1 MSKINKQKKYSSP
14 KKVQEPIGTRIVKAV
29 FEEKKISERIFGY
42 ISYDISFVK
51 ATYAGKTQRP
61 AKITSLEK
69 GIVGILLVDETA
81 SFEKIGLILGLDV
94 VNDKAEQSILRTA
107 IETLRGFNAIEGDDS
122 CMALTD
128 AGRTYADKGERPDT
142 YTKSFDIYVDKNHLS
157 WLNIKNCIGDN
168 LSKIDKINTPCE
180 NLNLSLE
187 EIKKFAECQ
196 AQDVHFPQNRYLLES
211 AIWSEGHEANYK
223 VFVCFVQN
231 VANSEDVRAFV
242 YDENSE
248 SLNGLIAEHI
258 NNDEALKSELLSNCI
273 RLECENSE
281 KTTILEGEAIETA
294 KAEISEELKQAEQR
308 IIEEESGERFIDS
321 EEEQV
326 SKEKNELSVDN
337 TESVTI
343 QQKSRL
349 RKKALYD
356 SLSFEIELRKIFTE
370 DNPDEIWLISPWI
383 RGINEKRKHS
393 VFIEERGPII
403 ESFLKDE
410 TKRVY
415 VAYSAPQCDHF
426 GQIKLDSNGKPLL
439 NIDEDVKNMIETLE
453 KQYSN
458 FFFVELPEFHE
469 KNVFEIKGS
478 QTILFSG
485 SFNVL
490 SFSVS
495 KGQTHVRREEMTL
508 AHHSAAKKKYESFR
522 MEFAEI
528 YASKILK
535 EIESLD
541 TTSLNYYKN
550 ERLDYFLGI
559 DDQEIH
565 KLFSPIEDLLE
576 EKTLG
581 FLKENLDKRLTKIDQ
596 ELVAAFNMGGLNT
609 KDKKMYKS
617 YLESISKELTSNA
630 IDEPSTL
637 ELLHNNQKLLDVI
650 PDKKIFP
657 GKTQRN
663 TGTSYQHKVPK
674 TISVPS
680 VSESVSISEIKGL
693 VSDAMNGTQGA
704 RLTMESVSIA
714 KKMCSP
720 TTLSLEN
727 ANKLFKVL
735 AGANVLACAIKF
747 HIEKKMGLADVH
759 NSLRRVIKK
768 CEDFDNLSIIYNDPQ
783 KRIIFDL
790 EGVQF
795 QFEKFDVNEE
805 LMDIINAHKNRVTRW
820 DGSKTFMY
828 SSEILDIAKKYEIE

>member
-1 MSKINKQKKYSSP
+1 MSKINKQKKYSFK
-14 KKVQEPIGTRIVKAV
+14 KKVQEPIGTRIAKAV

-51 ATYAGKTQRP
+51 ATYVGKTQRP

-168 LSKIDKINTPCE
+168 LSKINEINTPCE

-187 EIKKFAECQ
+187 EIKQFAECQ

-223 VFVCFVQN
+223 VYVCFVQSI
-231 VANSEDVRAFV
+231 ASSEDVRAFV
-242 YDENSE
+242 YDENSNA
-248 SLNGLIAEHI
+248 LNPIMSEQI
-258 NNDEALKSELLSNCI
+258 NSNPDLLAELLENCI
-273 RLECENSE
+273 KFECEIDE
-281 KTTILEGEAIETA
+281 ETIVLEGDDVETA
-294 KAEISEELKQAEQR
+294 KSEISEEIKEAEKQLVL
-308 IIEEESGERFIDS
+308 EEENAQNAPLSDKQDVSSPSTNLTTDKER
-321 EEEQV
+321 
-326 SKEKNELSVDN
+326 LH
-337 TESVTI
+337 
-343 QQKSRL
+343 
-349 RKKALYD
+349 KKALYD
-356 SLSFEIELRKIFTE
+356 SLSFELELQKIFNE
-370 DNPDEIWLISPWI
+370 DDPDEIWLISPWI
-383 RGINEKRKHS
+383 RKGAFMHD
-393 VFIEERGPII
+393 RGPLI
-403 ESFLKDE
+403 ENFLKDE
-410 TKRVY
+410 NKRVFI
-415 VAYSAPQCDHF
+415 AYSEPALNNEGKPMMDEEVEP
-426 GQIKLDSNGKPLL
+426 GIKLL
-439 NIDEDVKNMIETLE
+439 DE
-453 KQYSN
+453 QYPN
-458 FFFVELPEFHE
+458 FFYVQLPEFHL
-469 KNVFEIKGS
+469 KNVIEVKGD
-478 QTILFSG
+478 QKILFSG

-495 KGQTHVRREEMTL
+495 EEQKHVRREEMTL
-508 AHHSAAKKKYESFR
+508 AHHTIAKNKYSDFQL
-522 MEFAEI
+522 EFAEI
-528 YASKILK
+528 YASRIRK
-535 EIESLD
+535 EIENLEV
-541 TTSLNYYKN
+541 TSLSNYKN
-550 ERLDYFLGI
+550 ERLDYFLNI
-559 DDQEIH
+559 DNPEVH

-581 FLKENLDKRLTKIDQ
+581 CLKEELYKKLAKIGQ
-596 ELVAAFNMGGLNT
+596 ELVAASNMGGLNM
-609 KDKKMYKS
+609 KDKKRYKTS
-617 YLESISKELTSNA
+617 LESISKELSSNS
-630 IDEPSTL
+630 IDDPSTL
-637 ELLHNNQKLLDVI
+637 ELLDNNQKLLDVI

-674 TISVPS
+674 TVSVPS

-693 VSDAMNGTQGA
+693 VFDAMNGTQGA

-727 ANKLFKVL
+727 ADKLFKVL

-768 CEDFDNLSIIYNDPQ
+768 CEDFDNLSIIYDGPQ

-805 LMDIINAHKNRVTRW
+805 LMEIINAHKSRVTRW